1 MFCLCGQSQR
11 ERANIE
17 VTLTLTSEH
26 KCWDRLQPLRQAKL
40 EKQLRRRKEGRMDYI
55 HKRKTVATLLKSSF
69 VPVIKK
75 GNWNWKMD
83 QIIKYPGT
91 FGKEAVSD
99 WDPVGGVW
107 GSGGTA
113 CLSSVFFLQLTGQR
127 EHGYADVIWLSKP
140 RCTVLQCTAAQMPA
154 NNTEHTE

>member
-1 MFCLCGQSQR
+1 MALCTVNVLSLWSEPER

-26 KCWDRLQPLRQAKL
+26 KCWDRLQPLRQAKM

-75 GNWNWKMD
+75 GN
-83 QIIKYPGT
+83 
-91 FGKEAVSD
+91 
-99 WDPVGGVW
+99 
-107 GSGGTA
+107 
-113 CLSSVFFLQLTGQR
+113 
-127 EHGYADVIWLSKP
+127 
-140 RCTVLQCTAAQMPA
+140 
-154 NNTEHTE
+154 